1 MMDIF
6 YKGSKGLKS
15 SFGTVGSEGPLDL
28 CSLEKY
34 MLTHTFFDGFKK
46 TKEPIYVEPIIPV
59 LKPPTEPI
67 KPVFTESIKPLY
79 IEPIKPICVEPI
91 KSVFV
96 EPPKPPIET
105 IKPPIIVEPIKPP
118 TETIKPPIRTRFRS
132 YLKDSLF
139 WCMYVHS
146 HGSAAFETTKAI
158 GTNMLN
164 LMMNE
169 KRVLFDFF
177 NKEENKTALKNINHK
192 ITNVKINEIKCD
204 LMTKPML
211 SSIEALIPCCVY
223 WNCPIYVDLGN
234 KTFLHFVPNTYVSDD
249 DEGIGDPNAVL
260 LYVCE
265 GRFELELDQEKKSQR
280 IKEMCQGFY
289 KIPHYEKPLLGI
301 GTYKTDELQYLY
313 DMVISAS
320 DIKCCAP
327 HPTLLQSSKGAE
339 HPTLLQSSKMKKQD
353 LYAAIAQKCVLPTTM
368 F

>member
-1 MMDIF
+1 MTTKQMMDIF
-6 YKGSKGLKS
+6 YKEGSKG
-15 SFGTVGSEGPLDL
+15 LDL

-34 MLTHTFFDGFKK
+34 MLTHTFFDDLCVAKG
-46 TKEPIYVEPIIPV
+46 TKEPPKPIYVEPTKPVFVDPIIPV
-59 LKPPTEPI
+59 SKPPPTELINPI
-67 KPVFTESIKPLY
+67 KPPVESIKP
-79 IEPIKPICVEPI
+79 
-91 KSVFV
+91 
-96 EPPKPPIET
+96 
-105 IKPPIIVEPIKPP
+105 
-118 TETIKPPIRTRFRS
+118 PPIRTRFRS

-146 HGSAAFETTKAI
+146 HGITAFETTKAI

-169 KRVLFDFF
+169 KRLLSDFF

-211 SSIEALIPCCVY
+211 TSIEALIPCCVY

-234 KTFLHFVPNTYVSDD
+234 KTFLHFVPNTYVSDED
-249 DEGIGDPNAVL
+249 VAANEGPEDPKVSKVTFIDAVL
-260 LYVCE
+260 LYMCE
-265 GRFELELDQEKKSQR
+265 GRFELELDAEKKSQR
-280 IKEMCQGFY
+280 IREMCQGFY

-313 DMVISAS
+313 DMVITA
-320 DIKCCAP
+320 C
-327 HPTLLQSSKGAE
+327 TGTKGAP

>member
-1 MMDIF
+1 MKEHLKTIYKGRDKLITTTESNKMTTKQLMDIF
-6 YKGSKGLKS
+6 YKGHES
-15 SFGTVGSEGPLDL
+15 SFGLDL

-34 MLTHTFFDGFKK
+34 MLTHTFFDGFKETEK
-46 TKEPIYVEPIIPV
+46 IEPIIPV
-59 LKPPTEPI
+59 LQESIKTEPI
-67 KPVFTESIKPLY
+67 IPVSKPILVEQIKPVSKPVLVEQIKPVS
-79 IEPIKPICVEPI
+79 KPQA
-91 KSVFV
+91 K
-96 EPPKPPIET
+96 
-105 IKPPIIVEPIKPP
+105 
-118 TETIKPPIRTRFRS
+118 TRFRS

-146 HGSAAFETTKAI
+146 HGYAAFETHKAI

-169 KRVLFDFF
+169 KRLLSDFF
-177 NKEENKTALKNINHK
+177 NKEDNKTALKNINHK

-234 KTFLHFVPNTYVSDD
+234 KTFLHFVPNAYVSDE
-249 DEGIGDPNAVL
+249 DESASEGPEDPKVPKATFIDAVL
-260 LYVCE
+260 LYMCE
-265 GRFELELDQEKKSQR
+265 GRFELELDQEKKSHR
-280 IKEMCQGFY
+280 IQEMCQGFY

-313 DMVISAS
+313 DMVITVN
-320 DIKCCAP
+320 DIVCC
-327 HPTLLQSSKGAE
+327 TG
-339 HPTLLQSSKMKKQD
+339 TKMKKQE
-353 LYAAIAQKCVLPTTM
+353 LYAAIAQKCVLPATL

>member
-1 MMDIF
+1 MTTKQLMDIF
-6 YKGSKGLKS
+6 YKGS
-15 SFGTVGSEGPLDL
+15 EGPSGSLSLDL

-34 MLTHTFFDGFKK
+34 MLTHTFFDGFKETEK
-46 TKEPIYVEPIIPV
+46 TEKIQ
-59 LKPPTEPI
+59 EPI
-67 KPVFTESIKPLY
+67 KAVQIIPIYEHVLVEQIIPISEPVLQVITPVSKPVLQESIKP
-79 IEPIKPICVEPI
+79 PAK
-91 KSVFV
+91 
-96 EPPKPPIET
+96 
-105 IKPPIIVEPIKPP
+105 
-118 TETIKPPIRTRFRS
+118 TRFRS

-146 HGSAAFETTKAI
+146 HGYAAFETHKAI

-169 KRVLFDFF
+169 KRLLSDFF
-177 NKEENKTALKNINHK
+177 NKEDNKTALKNINHK

-234 KTFLHFVPNTYVSDD
+234 KTFLHFVPNTYVSDE
-249 DEGIGDPNAVL
+249 DEGPKDPNAVL
-260 LYVCE
+260 LYTVE
-265 GRFELELDQEKKSQR
+265 GRFELELDAEKKSQR
-280 IKEMCQGFY
+280 IQEMCQGHY

-313 DMVISAS
+313 DMVIRTS
-320 DIKCCAP
+320 DIVCC
-327 HPTLLQSSKGAE
+327 TGTKGAP
-339 HPTLLQSSKMKKQD
+339 HPTLLQSSKMKKQE
-353 LYAAIAQKCVLPTTM
+353 LYAEIAQKCVLPTTM